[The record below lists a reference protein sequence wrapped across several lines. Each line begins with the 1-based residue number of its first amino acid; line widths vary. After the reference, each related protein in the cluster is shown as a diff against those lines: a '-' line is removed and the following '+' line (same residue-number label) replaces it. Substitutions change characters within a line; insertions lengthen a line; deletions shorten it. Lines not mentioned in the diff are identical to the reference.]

1 MSNMEERYLDDIKDI
16 LASLE
21 QSLLLLEED
30 KSNQDLLEQ
39 IFRDL
44 HTIKGAILMFGMQD
58 HGDFIHKLESTF
70 DGIRNN
76 QYAVTE
82 EIIHHSLLSLDFVKE
97 ALHYQSFDQKN
108 LHERA
113 SELITNIDSS
123 IEWKSNDTTNY
134 VGTSIYLLII
144 KPKIDLSLKDGH
156 PLHFIL
162 DDLKENPHEEVINF
176 KKKSPDYINDYKL
189 LFQSELNFEEV
200 KSLFLFVEDDLELFF
215 EEFRIEDKSILE
227 EPMSKFK
234 SLMENNTRPQL
245 LKKLKSSLLVSKN
258 PKRVAKASKNSKEN
272 KSNETQSDNTYIKV
286 SRDKIDDL
294 MGCVSELITM
304 QATLKTEAD
313 KLGSDALLRV
323 SENMELITEHV
334 RQTIFSV
341 SLVPISNLEIRFKRL
356 IRDLSS
362 SMNKKVVLKTVGTD
376 TELDKK
382 IIDTLSDPLLH
393 IIRNCIGHG
402 IEIPKERMKKGKPEE
417 GTIRLNSFYS
427 GNHVILEI
435 SDDGQGI
442 QTDKVKQKAIDKGLI
457 GKEDNLTKDEILSM
471 IFHPGFST
479 ADVVNDVSGR
489 GVGMDV
495 VRKKIQEIRGEVLVS
510 SEEHQGTKFTIKI
523 PLSLSIIDGLLTKV
537 GNTHFIL
544 PLNTVREI
552 HRINKSEFSQL
563 PTGSQILE
571 IEGKQMPVISLEK
584 SFALPDGGN
593 KTSDIITVDVGIN
606 KKGVAVDQIKGQ
618 IKAVLKPLSEYY
630 KSQEFISGGT
640 ILGDGSLAL
649 ILDMDQ
655 LIMKN

>member
-1 MSNMEERYLDDIKDI
+1 MSMMEERYLDDIKDL

-21 QSLLLLEED
+21 NNLLIIEED
-30 KSNQDLLEQ
+30 HSNTDLLEQ

-44 HTIKGAILMFGMQD
+44 HTIKGAVLMFGMQD
-58 HGDFIHKLESTF
+58 LGDFIHKIESIF
-70 DGIRNN
+70 DGIRSDE
-76 QYAVTE
+76 YVLTE
-82 EIIHHSLLSLDFVKE
+82 GVVQNSLLSLDLIKE
-97 ALHYQSFDQKN
+97 ALNYENFDEYN

-113 SELITNIDSS
+113 TKLIRNVESETIRKGGSSKAFKGSS
-123 IEWKSNDTTNY
+123 IFL
-134 VGTSIYLLII
+134 VIF
-144 KPKIDLSLKDGH
+144 KPKIDLNLKDGH
-156 PLHFIL
+156 PLQFII
-162 DDLKENPHEEVINF
+162 DDLKENPHQEKINF
-176 KKKSPDYINDYKL
+176 KKKPGEFIKEYRL
-189 LFQSELNFEEV
+189 LFHSENNIEEI
-200 KSLFLFVEDDLELFF
+200 KSLFLFVEDDLELFVEGF
-215 EEFRIEDKSILE
+215 GIEDKSILKE
-227 EPMSKFK
+227 SMDAYK
-234 SLMENNTRPQL
+234 SLLEVRSRPQL
-245 LKKLKSSLLVSKN
+245 IKKLKSRFTYKEESKKVN
-258 PKRVAKASKNSKEN
+258 KTSRSSQVKKNKESQKEN
-272 KSNETQSDNTYIKV
+272 SYIKV

-304 QATLKTEAD
+304 QATLKNEAD
-313 KLGSDALLRV
+313 KLGSQALLRV

-341 SLVPISNLEIRFKRL
+341 SLIPISNLETRFKRL
-356 IRDLSS
+356 IRDLCSS
-362 SMNKKVVLKTVGTD
+362 LDKKVDLKTKGTD

-393 IIRNCIGHG
+393 IIRNCLGHG
-402 IEIPKERMKKGKPEE
+402 IESPDERLKKGKSEK
-417 GTIRLNSFYS
+417 GTISLDSYYS
-427 GNHVILEI
+427 GNHVVLEI
-435 SDDGQGI
+435 TDDGQGI
-442 QTDKVKQKAIDKGLI
+442 NTYKVKQKAIENGLI
-457 GKEDNLTKDEILSM
+457 GKEDNLTEDEILSM

-479 ADVVNDVSGR
+479 AEEVNDVSGR

-510 SEEHQGTKFTIKI
+510 SEKDIGTKFTIKI

-552 HRINKSEFSQL
+552 HRINKTEFSHL

-584 SFALPDGGN
+584 SFSLPNSGN
-593 KTSDIITVDVGIN
+593 QTSDIITVDVGIN

-630 KSQEFISGGT
+630 EAQEFISGGT